1 MLECLLGLLYITLL
15 FLMKCFVVQR
25 YRFRFLMNTMPLT
38 CTLYSS
44 VMPNML
50 HCQITHSTR
59 FAQHVEIIK
68 PNPTT
73 NPNPKTLTLVITLTV
88 TEEINIK

>member
-1 MLECLLGLLYITLL
+1 
-15 FLMKCFVVQR
+15 
-25 YRFRFLMNTMPLT
+25 
-38 CTLYSS
+38 
-44 VMPNML
+44 ML